1 VFLLYYT
8 RSQAGMESQTLHVME
23 IGSAV
28 LLVCGVVVIPCRHGA
43 AERDG
48 NGGDES
54 PCGDQ
59 NGTRRPEN
67 NRDAVEQSGEHWVSE
82 TTAGRMLGLGTIVV
96 IGTGRHPA
104 AFTRSRIH

>member
-1 VFLLYYT
+1 MLPAALPGVFLLYYT

-23 IGSAV
+23 NWVRCVAGLRCRGDS
-28 LLVCGVVVIPCRHGA
+28 CRHGA

-59 NGTRRPEN
+59 NGTRQPEN
-67 NRDAVEQSGEHWVSE
+67 NRDAVEQSGEH
-82 TTAGRMLGLGTIVV
+82 
-96 IGTGRHPA
+96 
-104 AFTRSRIH
+104 